1 MDVLVFKTDVTTK
14 KKVSKVSSLLTS
26 LPAIQQWNFDLEDCD
41 NILRIVAR
49 DLSPRYVESALKAVG
64 IGCEELAY

>member
-1 MDVLVFKTDVTTK
+1 MDVLVFKTNVTSK
-14 KKVSKVSSLLTS
+14 RKAGKVSNLLTS

-41 NILRIVAR
+41 KILRIVSNG
-49 DLSPRYVESALKAVG
+49 LSPRNVESVLQGAG

>member
-1 MDVLVFKTDVTTK
+1 MDVLVFKTNVTTK
-14 KKVSKVSSLLTS
+14 RKAGKVSALLTS

-41 NILRIVAR
+41 KILRIVSNGLSAR
-49 DLSPRYVESALKAVG
+49 NVESVLQDAG